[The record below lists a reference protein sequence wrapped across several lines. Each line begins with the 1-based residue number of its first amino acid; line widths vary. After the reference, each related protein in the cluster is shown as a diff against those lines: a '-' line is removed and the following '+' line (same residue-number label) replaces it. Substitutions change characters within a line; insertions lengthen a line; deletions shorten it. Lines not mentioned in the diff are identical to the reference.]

1 MSDLNLKHILWAVT
15 IFLSIFLIC
24 ATILKVAEHP
34 YTIRFEIDN
43 NTLEAVKSINWTA
56 VNQKGYENRCFVND
70 IEIPCSNFTGDE
82 HFCKDGIC
90 RMNGVCPGTS
100 NMTVLDCLNQE
111 VYHFVNRT
119 QNKT

>member
-24 ATILKVAEHP
+24 ATILKVVEHP

-43 NTLEAVKSINWTA
+43 NTLEAVKSVNWSIMGEKM
-56 VNQKGYENRCFVND
+56 NENPNRCFVND
-70 IEIPCSNFTGDE
+70 IEIPCSDFKGDE

-90 RMNGVCPGTS
+90 RMNGVCGGSYES
-100 NMTVLDCLNQE
+100 NLECIKNLT
-111 VYHFVNRT
+111 R
-119 QNKT
+119 KI